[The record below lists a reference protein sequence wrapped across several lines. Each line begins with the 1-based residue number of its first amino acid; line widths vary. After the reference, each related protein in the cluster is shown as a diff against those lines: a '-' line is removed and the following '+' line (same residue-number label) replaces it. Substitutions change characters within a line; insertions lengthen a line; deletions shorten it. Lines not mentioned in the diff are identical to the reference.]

1 MVVNCFKFDL
11 ARSKFSHLDLVQA
24 ALVRRVNTLAAAASV
39 VSRDRALVR
48 ALAAFSFITAASV
61 RDPRTRLQLY
71 LEAGQVAMMNHCL
84 GQAEACFRAIATN
97 IQQGDTTRAVNG
109 SLRSFTDAHLD

>member
-1 MVVNCFKFDL
+1 M
-11 ARSKFSHLDLVQA
+11 
-24 ALVRRVNTLAAAASV
+24 RRVNTLAAAASV

-61 RDPRTRLQLY
+61 RDPRARLQLY

-97 IQQGDTTRAVNG
+97 IQQGDTWCPSHV
-109 SLRSFTDAHLD
+109 SLYLSKVSHTPV